1 MSAETSACPQT
12 TPGWHPG
19 ARASLSL
26 ASSRHKTKLFG
37 WGSLSL
43 VKTPQMLFI
52 HSLSDW
58 GRAGVPALH
67 QALSQAPG
75 HSGPALGK
83 LKSKEEG
90 RQTASE
96 QSSQRVGNAMEKR
109 KQGSGRD
116 GGGRGQGQGRS
127 IS

>member
-1 MSAETSACPQT
+1 MPSDNSWLAPRGQGLPLPGKQQAQNQAVWVGLPQPGQ
-12 TPGWHPG
+12 TP
-19 ARASLSL
+19 
-26 ASSRHKTKLFG
+26 
-37 WGSLSL
+37 
-43 VKTPQMLFI
+43 PQMLFI

-58 GRAGVPALH
+58 GRAGVSALH

-75 HSGPALGK
+75 HSGPALEK

-109 KQGSGRD
+109 KQGWGRD
-116 GGGRGQGQGRS
+116 GGGRGQRQGRS

>member
-1 MSAETSACPQT
+1 MVKHVRFQYNVT
-12 TPGWHPG
+12 
-19 ARASLSL
+19 LSL
-26 ASSRHKTKLFG
+26 YFFSVPR
-37 WGSLSL
+37 
-43 VKTPQMLFI
+43 
-52 HSLSDW
+52 

-109 KQGSGRD
+109 KHAPDTTVNLYGWSRM
-116 GGGRGQGQGRS
+116 S
-127 IS
+127 VMEW